1 MKHSHRRLE
10 FERLPAVERQL
21 GSLFAE
27 GHRLREFM
35 RDRNHRCPAGVV
47 MRMKA
52 VSLLLVITLMC
63 VAGCDDDDDGSSSG
77 DQRIKPK
84 VAPWSLPLPT
94 GWDVST
100 AQLLPGPRSK
110 VGVLRTW
117 TSNVPRAWEF
127 ADPGPNSASGATS
140 ALGDDAAVVILSLFW
155 EPSRLSLWNPTTQ
168 ASLTKQAPSRWHDDA
183 QNFGWKFRERKLSL
197 GEECMSIIEWH
208 GPSTSRI
215 ENDRAAQ
222 VASSV
227 RLLKTE
233 FPID

>member
-1 MKHSHRRLE
+1 VK
-10 FERLPAVERQL
+10 
-21 GSLFAE
+21 
-27 GHRLREFM
+27 FM
-35 RDRNHRCPAGVV
+35 PDRNHRCPAGVV

-52 VSLLLVITLMC
+52 VSLVLVITLMG
-63 VAGCDDDDDGSSSG
+63 VAGCDDDGGGSSG
-77 DQRIKPK
+77 DERIRPK
-84 VAPWSLPLPT
+84 LAPWSLPLPT

-100 AQLLPGPRSK
+100 ARLLPGPRSR

-127 ADPGPNSASGATS
+127 GDPGPNSASGATS

-155 EPSRLSLWNPTTQ
+155 EPSSLTLWNPTTQ

-183 QNFGWKFRERKLSL
+183 QNPGWRFRERKLCL

-208 GPSTSRI
+208 GPSASRI

-222 VASSV
+222 IASSV
-227 RLLKTE
+227 RLLKRE